1 MKSIRLELIP
11 VDPGLDKLLLEMKTA
26 YQIVPD
32 ANVINR
38 IKDDSIRNIAEG
50 QEYRIFENSSWL
62 ITGKIDD
69 EEPDSVWIEVFK
81 K

>member
-1 MKSIRLELIP
+1 MKSIKLELIP
-11 VDPGLDKLLLEMKTA
+11 VDPGLDKLLSEMKTTH
-26 YQIVPD
+26 QIVPD

-38 IKDDSIRNIAEG
+38 IKSDSIRNIADG
-50 QEYRIFENSSWL
+50 QEYRIFENGSWL